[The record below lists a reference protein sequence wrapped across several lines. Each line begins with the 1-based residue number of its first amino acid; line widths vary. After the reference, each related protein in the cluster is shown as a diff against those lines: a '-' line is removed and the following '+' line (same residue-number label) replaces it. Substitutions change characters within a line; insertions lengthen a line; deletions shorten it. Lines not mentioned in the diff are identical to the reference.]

1 MIACARWGAVRR
13 SERGQVVGFFVVWM
27 AVLLGLAA
35 MSVDAGFWY
44 LDHTRVQAAA
54 DRAALAAAAD
64 LPSQTQPN
72 FSADATLVSI
82 DQANLATGSFT
93 FQVSQTT
100 GSPRYDTVQA
110 KATKPSSIIF
120 AQLLGITSVST
131 SASAT
136 AAVQSYQGHGI
147 DTAPFAIDTNT
158 LAFDTTLQVKVD
170 PGNQVSAGNF
180 GALDLTKAPGCSSSN
195 GAANY
200 RDMLGRN
207 SQSCGLVVG
216 GTVDTETGN
225 MAGPTSQ
232 GLGDRGTIDNFD
244 PNTLLT
250 SDGHGGQTVTDW
262 NHPNLM
268 LIPVIQTWSNGHS
281 TVTIVAFQYFI
292 VTSFTKTSISGEF
305 VHLTGTPSSWLCP
318 TPTDPT
324 ASCTT
329 GTYNPA
335 VGPATIRLTA

>member
-1 MIACARWGAVRR
+1 MTTSTRR
-13 SERGQVVGFFVVWM
+13 TGHSSERGQVIGFFLVWL

-64 LPSQTQPN
+64 LPSQTQPD
-72 FSADATLVSI
+72 FSADATLTSI
-82 DQANLATGSFT
+82 DQANLATGAFT
-93 FQVSQTT
+93 FQATKT
-100 GSPRYDTVQA
+100 AGSPQYDTVQV
-110 KATKPSSIIF
+110 KATKPSSVIF
-120 AQLLGITSVST
+120 AQLLGISSVST

-136 AAVQSYQGHGI
+136 AAVQSYMGHGN
-147 DTAPFAIDTNT
+147 DTAPFAVDVNT

-170 PGNQVSAGNF
+170 SGNQVSAGNF
-180 GALDLTKAPGCSSSN
+180 GALDLTKAPGCSKSN

-225 MAGPTSQ
+225 MVGPTSQ
-232 GLGDRGTIDNFD
+232 GLADRGTINNFD
-244 PNTLLT
+244 PNALLV
-250 SDGHGGQTVTDW
+250 SDGHGGQTVSDW

-268 LIPVIQTWSNGHS
+268 VIPVIQAWSNGHA
-281 TVTIVAFQYFI
+281 TLTIVAFQYFI
-292 VTSFTKTSISGEF
+292 VTSFTSSTISGKF
-305 VHLTGTPSSWLCP
+305 VHLTGTPSDWLCP
-318 TPTDPT
+318 TPTDPV
-324 ASCTT
+324 AGCQT
-329 GTYNPA
+329 GTYDPS
-335 VGPATIRLTA
+335 VGPGTIRLTA

>member
-1 MIACARWGAVRR
+1 MTSSTRWAGRR
-13 SERGQVVGFFVVWM
+13 SERGQVIGFFLVWM
-27 AVLLGLAA
+27 TVLLGLAA
-35 MSVDAGFWY
+35 MSIDAGFWY

-64 LPSQTQPN
+64 LPSQTQPD
-72 FSADATLVSI
+72 FSGDATLASI
-82 DQANLATGSFT
+82 DQANLATGAFT
-93 FQVSQTT
+93 FQASKTT
-100 GSPRYDTVQA
+100 GSPQYDTVQA
-110 KATKPSSIIF
+110 KATKPSSIVF
-120 AQLLGITSVST
+120 AQLLGISSVST

-136 AAVQSYQGHGI
+136 AAVQSYMGHGI
-147 DTAPFAIDTNT
+147 DTAPFAIDVKT
-158 LAFDTTLQVKVD
+158 LAFDTTLAIKVD
-170 PGNQVSAGNF
+170 SGNQVSSGNF

-200 RDMLGRN
+200 RDMVGRN

-216 GTVDTETGN
+216 GDVDTETGN

-232 GLGDRGTIDNFD
+232 GLTDRGTINNFD
-244 PNTLLT
+244 PSALLV
-250 SDGHGGQTVTDW
+250 SDGHGGQTVSDW

-268 LIPVIQTWSNGHS
+268 VIPVIQKWSNGHA

-305 VHLTGTPSSWLCP
+305 VHLTGTPSDWLCP

-324 ASCTT
+324 ASCQT
-329 GTYNPA
+329 GTYDPT
-335 VGPATIRLTA
+335 VGPGTIRLTA